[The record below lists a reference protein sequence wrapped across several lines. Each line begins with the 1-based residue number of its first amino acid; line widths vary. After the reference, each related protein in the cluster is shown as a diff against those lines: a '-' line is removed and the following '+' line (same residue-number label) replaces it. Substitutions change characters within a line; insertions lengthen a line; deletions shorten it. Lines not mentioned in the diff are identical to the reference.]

1 MKVKASSYAALLAS
15 AARVSE
21 TVTLSSGAEINVRG
35 LSVLEFIRILGRFPE
50 LREILLRLIGAGEDD
65 LDQDV
70 AMQAFDVFSQAGPN
84 AIAHMVAAAMG
95 AAGDEAV
102 VAGVLNLGD
111 DDLIAL
117 LDRVIALTMPG
128 GMADFFGR
136 LAGLAARMGLLASDT
151 DQPSAEA
158 A

>member
-1 MKVKASSYAALLAS
+1 MAVKPSSYAALLAS

-21 TVTLSSGAEINVRG
+21 SVTLSSGAEVPVRG
-35 LSVLEFIRILGRFPE
+35 LSVLEFVRILGRFPE
-50 LREILLRLIGAGEDD
+50 LREVLLRLIGAGEDD
-65 LDQDV
+65 LDADV
-70 AMQAFDVFSQAGPN
+70 AGQAFDVFSQAGPD

-136 LAGLAARMGLLASDT
+136 LAGLAARMGLLAAD
-151 DQPSAEA
+151 DQQSAEA

>member
-1 MKVKASSYAALLAS
+1 MAVKSSSYASLLAS

-21 TVTLSSGAEINVRG
+21 TVTLSSGAEVPVRG
-35 LSVLEFIRILGRFPE
+35 LSVLEFVRILGRFPE

-70 AMQAFDVFSQAGPN
+70 AMQAFDVFSQAGPD
-84 AIAHMVAAAMG
+84 AIAHVVAAAMG

-102 VAGVLNLGD
+102 VAAVLDLGD

-136 LAGLAARMGLLASDT
+136 LAGLAARMGLLAAA
-151 DQPSAEA
+151 DQQSAEA

>member
-1 MKVKASSYAALLAS
+1 MAVKSSSYASLLAS

-21 TVTLSSGAEINVRG
+21 SVTLSSGAEVSVRG

-65 LDQDV
+65 LDADV
-70 AMQAFDVFSQAGPN
+70 AGQAFDVFSQAGPD
-84 AIAHMVAAAMG
+84 AIAHVVAAAMG
-95 AAGDEAV
+95 AACDEAV
-102 VAGVLNLGD
+102 VAAILDLGD
-111 DDLIAL
+111 EDLIAL
-117 LDRVIALTMPG
+117 LDRVIALTMPN

-136 LAGLAARMGLLASDT
+136 LAGLAARMGLLAAA